1 MLNSLKLFIC
11 SLFLMFGTQVFADT
25 NTVKHSMVDWMLN
38 ESGFDINPKVAYKIA
53 GSITKHSKTHDVDPF
68 LVLSMIKRESGFRH
82 TIKNRYGAVGLMQV
96 VPRYHKEKIKG
107 RSLTDIDTN
116 IEVGVMILAE
126 YLESNQ
132 GSLRKALVK
141 YSGNARNYREKLN
154 KSYEKIK
161 KHDVIY
167 RFQNELPIVQVA
179 QLH

>member
-11 SLFLMFGTQVFADT
+11 SLFLMFGTQAFADT
-25 NTVKHSMVDWMLN
+25 QTVKQSMVSWMVN

-53 GSITKHSKTHDVDPF
+53 GSITKHSEANNIDPF
-68 LVLSMIKRESGFRH
+68 LVLSIIKRESGFRH

-96 VPRYHKEKIKG
+96 VPRFHKEKIKG

-116 IEVGVMILAE
+116 IEIGVMILAE

-141 YSGNARNYREKLN
+141 YSGNARNYHEKLK
-154 KSYEKIK
+154 KSYGKIK
-161 KHDVIY
+161 RHDIIY
-167 RFQNELPIVQVA
+167 RFQNELPII
-179 QLH
+179 